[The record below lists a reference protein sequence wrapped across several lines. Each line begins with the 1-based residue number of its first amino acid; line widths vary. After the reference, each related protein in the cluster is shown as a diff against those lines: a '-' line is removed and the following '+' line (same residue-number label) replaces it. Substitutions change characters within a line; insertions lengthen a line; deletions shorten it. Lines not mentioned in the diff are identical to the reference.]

1 VTATRILLAAAWNR
15 RRMTFPYD
23 AACRSCRVANPL
35 VLVERARGELCYRCD
50 SEDRGLSGLE
60 GQHLGGRP
68 SPFAPVTIDGNP
80 HRILTYMQEAWRRAK
95 IAPGSPAATLFD
107 LLALLL
113 VLATWE
119 PDERATDE
127 R

>member
-1 VTATRILLAAAWNR
+1 LLALAWNR
-15 RRMTFPYD
+15 RRMSFPEN
-23 AACRSCRVANPL
+23 AACRACGVANPL
-35 VLVERARGELCYRCD
+35 VLVERVKGELCYRCD
-50 SEDRGLSGLE
+50 SKGRGLSGFE

-68 SPFAPVTIDGNP
+68 SPLTPARIDGNP
-80 HRILTYMQEAWRRAK
+80 HRILSYMQDAWRRAK
-95 IAPGSPAATLFD
+95 IAPGSPTATLFD
-107 LLALLL
+107 VLALLL